1 MAKMSEATVLMLA
14 RLHKHNAIYYM
25 QLAIRECLVTNAPVC
40 WLWDSVDVMF
50 SDTIKESGY
59 DVRSCA

>member
-1 MAKMSEATVLMLA
+1 MNQATIKLLE

-25 QLAIRECLVTNAPVC
+25 QLAIRECLVTNTPVC
-40 WLWDSVDVMF
+40 WLWDMVDLGLNQV
-50 SDTIKESGY
+50 KESDC